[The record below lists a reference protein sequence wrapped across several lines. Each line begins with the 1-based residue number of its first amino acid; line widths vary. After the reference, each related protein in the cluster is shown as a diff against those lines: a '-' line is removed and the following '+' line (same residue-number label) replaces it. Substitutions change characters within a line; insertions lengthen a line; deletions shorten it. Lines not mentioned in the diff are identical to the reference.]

1 MIEIQ
6 QLRELHPVYCYTPKG
21 DTVTFESIRNLIE
34 KDANKHSVPVAFAFD
49 EITSG
54 DVFAPIIEDCLVVY
68 HPEHRY
74 DYINIV
80 FRIRREGDT
89 AYISKSEYGTSTRV
103 HNTDDVLREA
113 DKLRNPLRKIVDDD
127 KEREAE
133 KRYYLALRSI
143 FEYIKC

>member
-1 MIEIQ
+1 MIEAS

-21 DTVTFESIRNLIE
+21 DTVTFESIRTLIK

-89 AYISKSEYGTSTRV
+89 AYISKSEYGTSQRV
-103 HNTDDVLREA
+103 SNTDDVLREA